1 MSCNAKKT
9 AGDIEIQHIFPTFAK
24 TRQYEE
30 KHKQKHQ
37 TNKI

>member
-9 AGDIEIQHIFPTFAK
+9 AGDIEIRHIFHTFAK
-24 TRQYEE
+24 IRQYEE
-30 KHKQKHQ
+30 KQKHQ